1 MATDLLEGVPRYQ
14 VFAAARLGITNP
26 TDVIQWLTANS
37 DQPDE
42 FYGVR
47 TALASPGTNERPMH
61 AQQHQHESHHSRL
74 MGQTPMPAPQ

>member
-1 MATDLLEGVPRYQ
+1 MASGDLLEGVPRYQ

-47 TALASPGTNERPMH
+47 TALASPGINERPM
-61 AQQHQHESHHSRL
+61 QHQHESQLSRP